1 MSGKGSKPRPYSVPI
16 TTFDNNYDAIFR
28 KNKKSDEEKF
38 DNAIMKNEYYN
49 EDLNKLKEKDDDKN
63 YN

>member
-1 MSGKGSKPRPYSVPI
+1 MSGKGSKPRPYSVPL

-38 DNAIMKNEYYN
+38 DDAIMKNEYYEEN
-49 EDLNKLKEKDDDKN
+49 LNKLKEKNDNKN

>member
-1 MSGKGSKPRPYSVPI
+1 MSGKGSKPRPYSVPL

-38 DNAIMKNEYYN
+38 DDAIMKNEYYEEN
-49 EDLNKLKEKDDDKN
+49 LNKLKEKDDNKN

>member
-1 MSGKGSKPRPYSVPI
+1 MSGKGSKPRPYSVPL

-38 DNAIMKNEYYN
+38 DDAIMKNEYYEEN
-49 EDLNKLKEKDDDKN
+49 LNKIKEKDDN
-63 YN
+63 

>member
-1 MSGKGSKPRPYSVPI
+1 MSGKGSKPRPYSVPL

-38 DNAIMKNEYYN
+38 DDAIMKNEYYN
-49 EDLNKLKEKDDDKN
+49 EDLNKLKEKDDN
-63 YN
+63 

>member
-49 EDLNKLKEKDDDKN
+49 EDLNKLKEKDDNKN

>member
-38 DNAIMKNEYYN
+38 DDAIMKNEYYEEN
-49 EDLNKLKEKDDDKN
+49 LNKLKEKDDNKN

>member
-1 MSGKGSKPRPYSVPI
+1 MSGKGSKPRPYSVPL

-38 DNAIMKNEYYN
+38 DDAIMKNEYYDTN
-49 EDLNKLKEKDDDKN
+49 LNKIKEKDDN
-63 YN
+63 

>member
-1 MSGKGSKPRPYSVPI
+1 MSGKGSKPRPYSVPL

-38 DNAIMKNEYYN
+38 DDAIMKNE
-49 EDLNKLKEKDDDKN
+49 
-63 YN
+63 